1 MTPSTRKS
9 ITPPLRCAVA
19 ACLLGM
25 AMVPRQAAAQDP
37 VPKQGKT
44 EKKEKKEKEK
54 KERSASSDSVATP
67 PLFAT
72 ETPLAVTFTANFGH
86 LRTDKGDATP
96 WRAAT
101 MRYAGADGTPVTVPL
116 RAKSHGIWRLKHC
129 VIPPIRLNFSNKL
142 AKGTQ
147 FHDVQKPKMV
157 SVCKDQDG
165 YEELVLKE
173 MQLYRIYQLLTP
185 MSHRVRTLRVAYTD
199 SASGKVEATRYAFVI
214 EDPDELADRL
224 GGTMTK
230 AKGATTDDME
240 TAPLAIAFLFE
251 YLIGNLD
258 FSFNQLHNG
267 EVIMKSDASPAIPV
281 AYDFDFSGA
290 VNAPYATVDPQF
302 RTRRITER
310 IYRGYCTLAPANPAA
325 VALFLQKKAAIYA
338 LYHDDVG
345 KLLPPSAI
353 RESLAYFDEFYENI
367 KTPKDAQDNVF
378 RNCVGPR

>member
-1 MTPSTRKS
+1 MTPSTRNS
-9 ITPPLRCAVA
+9 SAFPLRCALA
-19 ACLLGM
+19 ACLLGLS
-25 AMVPRQAAAQDP
+25 MVPRHAAAQDP
-37 VPKQGKT
+37 AGKQVKK
-44 EKKEKKEKEK
+44 EKKEKKEKK
-54 KERSASSDSVATP
+54 DGSALKDSVATP
-67 PLFAT
+67 PLFAA
-72 ETPLAVTFTANFGH
+72 EAPLTVTFTANFGH
-86 LRTDKGDATP
+86 LRTDKGDAAP

-101 MRYAGADGTPVTVPL
+101 MTYVGADGKPVVVP
-116 RAKSHGIWRLKHC
+116 AKAKTHGIWRLKHC

-147 FHDVQKPKMV
+147 FHDAQKPKMV
-157 SVCKDQDG
+157 SVCKDDEG
-165 YEELVLKE
+165 YEQLVLKE
-173 MQLYRIYQLLTP
+173 MQLYRVYQVLTP

-199 SASGKVEATRYAFVI
+199 SASGKVDATRYAFVI

-224 GGTMTK
+224 GGAMTK
-230 AKGATTDDME
+230 IKGATTDDMDAE
-240 TAPLAIAFLFE
+240 PLAVAFLFQ

-267 EVIMKSDASPAIPV
+267 EVVLKRDASLGIPV

-302 RTRRITER
+302 RTRRITQR

-345 KLLPPSAI
+345 KLLSPSAI
-353 RESLAYFDEFYENI
+353 RESLAYFDEFYEDI